1 LHVPIGILK
10 EPQDNVFHVFADVT
24 SFGQRGSIHDGER
37 NVENPGKRL
46 SQESF
51 TGTGGADQQNVAL
64 RELHFG
70 APLLV
75 HLDALVVVINGHRE
89 FLFGGFLSDDVLI
102 QILLQL
108 QWFGK
113 LVGSAVRLIVTIVF
127 KDRIADRDAFIANIS
142 TRVVAWRR
150 DELSN
155 NVLAFVA
162 KGTTER
168 VVRTSTL
175 HTGSPGLR
183 NKMRS

>member
-1 LHVPIGILK
+1 M
-10 EPQDNVFHVFADVT
+10 
-24 SFGQRGSIHDGER
+24 
-37 NVENPGKRL
+37 
-46 SQESF
+46 
-51 TGTGGADQQNVAL
+51 
-64 RELHFG
+64 
-70 APLLV
+70 
-75 HLDALVVVINGHRE
+75 VVNGHRE
-89 FLFGGFLSDDVLI
+89 FLLGGFLADDVLI

-108 QWFGK
+108 QWFWE

-127 KDRIADRDAFIANIS
+127 KDRIADRDAFIANVS